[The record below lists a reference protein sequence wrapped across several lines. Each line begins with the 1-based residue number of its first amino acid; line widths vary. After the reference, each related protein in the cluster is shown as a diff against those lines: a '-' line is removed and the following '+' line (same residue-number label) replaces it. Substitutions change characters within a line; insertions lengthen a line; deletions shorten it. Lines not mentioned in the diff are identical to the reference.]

1 MQDQTSTIQKKA
13 FISAIIILLVLLILT
28 GVLTYFIP
36 SGSYDYVL
44 IDGIE
49 TVVPDSF
56 QYTNQ
61 APLPFYRIFTAPFEV
76 FVNDGNAIVIAIV
89 LFLLIIGGSI
99 KVLTKIGV
107 IEHIISTIILKF
119 KSNKY
124 LLLSMITLIFMSV
137 GALIGVFEE
146 VIPLVPIMII
156 LSKKLGWDTKIGL
169 GMSILAAGFGF
180 SAAITNPFT
189 IGVAQQLAQLPL
201 FSGFLYRM
209 IIFVIIYVVLISFLI
224 FHAKKI
230 DTHPSFEDFGF
241 EYEKPNQK
249 SLVWTSICFSMMFL
263 SIALSPFV
271 SFLQDYNLI
280 LIALYFLM
288 AGLGAGLF
296 SALENKVVFKTYLS
310 GALSMS
316 PGIILIMLATG
327 VKHLI
332 TISGSMDTIL
342 FNVVSTME
350 DKSDFM
356 VILGAFFFTLS
367 ANFFIGSG
375 SAKAFIMIP
384 ILNPLLDLSD
394 ISRQLGILAFQLGD
408 GFSNM
413 FYPTNAV
420 LLVALGLG
428 NFSYTKWFK
437 WTVLLQLFI
446 IVLSVVFLFIGL
458 KIGY

>member
-1 MQDQTSTIQKKA
+1 MNDQASSIQKKA
-13 FISAIIILLVLLILT
+13 FLNAIIILLVLLILT
-28 GVLTYFIP
+28 GILTYFIP
-36 SGSYDYVL
+36 SGSYDYVR

-56 QYTNQ
+56 HYTDQ
-61 APLPFYRIFTAPFEV
+61 EHLPFYRIFSAPFEV
-76 FVNDGNAIVIAIV
+76 LASDGNTIVIAII

-99 KVLTKIGV
+99 KVLNRIGV
-107 IEHIISTIILKF
+107 IEHMIHTIIQKF
-119 KSNKY
+119 KHKKY
-124 LLLSMITLIFMSV
+124 VLLSMITLIFMSV
-137 GALIGVFEE
+137 GAFIGVFEE
-146 VIPLVPIMII
+146 VVPLVPIMII

-201 FSGFLYRM
+201 FSGFLYRI
-209 IIFVIIYVVLISFLI
+209 IIFVLVYVVLSSFLVYQ
-224 FHAKKI
+224 AKKI
-230 DTHPSFEDFGF
+230 DTKPSFDDFGF
-241 EYEKPNQK
+241 EYEKPNPL
-249 SLVWTSICFSMMFL
+249 SLIWSSLCFGLMFL
-263 SIALSPFV
+263 SIALSPFI

-296 SALENKVVFKTYLS
+296 SALDKKDVFKTYLS
-310 GALSMS
+310 GSLSMA

-342 FNVVSTME
+342 FKVVSAM
-350 DKSDFM
+350 DQQSDFV

-375 SAKAFIMIP
+375 SAKAFIIIP

-394 ISRQLGILAFQLGD
+394 ISRQLGVLAFQLGD

-428 NFSYTKWFK
+428 SFSYTKWFK
-437 WTVLLQLFI
+437 WTVLLQLSI
-446 IVLSVVFLFIGL
+446 IVLSVVLLLIGL
-458 KIGY
+458 KLGY